1 MIHCQGWISHI
12 LPLYLKKSYIDDPIF
27 SNSKIVLSLY
37 DDTPTT
43 DFPADFKNKILF
55 GGVTEEDVAI
65 LEDPSGINLAKLA
78 ANWSDGV
85 ILGSADIDSSITD
98 FCREKGLPVLEYN
111 AEALENGS
119 YIDDYNSFYD
129 NL

>member
-1 MIHCQGWISHI
+1 MQSYDECLYFIYPRNYNLKLQKQVLQGGFVASIKAPS
-12 LPLYLKKSYIDDPIF
+12 LVEDSYVQTF
-27 SNSKIVLSLY
+27 
-37 DDTPTT
+37 
-43 DFPADFKNKILF
+43 
-55 GGVTEEDVAI
+55 TEEDVAI